1 MCHHFARYRAHNDQE
16 DHLKAGKPVP
26 SPTASRPDLSLL
38 ALGRDFG
45 RTGAVNSQQPKWR

>member
-26 SPTASRPDLSLL
+26 SPTAPRPDLSLL

-45 RTGAVNSQQPKWR
+45 RTGAINSQ